1 MVTVAAG
8 RGNAKALVGC
18 WLRRAMLVTNV
29 ALMTE
34 LVTNTGAQPP
44 MSPRAAA
51 TFERLRAVALDL
63 FTAQGFA
70 ETTVEQIAAAAG
82 VSHMTFFRY
91 FPTKESVI
99 VEDPYDPLIA
109 DAVRAQPTD
118 LHPLERV
125 RRGVLAAWTGA
136 PIEIDAE
143 TRARIALMARHASLR
158 AKAWENTRET
168 ERVVAEALVE
178 GGTPPR
184 EAAVAAGAVMGAVMA
199 ALLDWATSD
208 DDAGL
213 GAAIVGALTFLAPGD
228 GADR

>member
-18 WLRRAMLVTNV
+18 WLRGAMLVTNV

-34 LVTNTGAQPP
+34 LVTNTGAQP

-63 FTAQGFA
+63 FTTQGFA

-118 LHPLERV
+118 LRPLERV

-136 PIEIDAE
+136 PIEVDAE

-178 GGTPPR
+178 AGTSPR

-213 GAAIVGALTFLAPGD
+213 GAAIVGALTLLAPD
-228 GADR
+228 DEAVR

>member
-1 MVTVAAG
+1 
-8 RGNAKALVGC
+8 
-18 WLRRAMLVTNV
+18 
-29 ALMTE
+29 
-34 LVTNTGAQPP
+34 

-178 GGTPPR
+178 AGTPPR

-213 GAAIVGALTFLAPGD
+213 GAAIVGALTLLAPDGD
-228 GADR
+228 DR